1 MLVSLPFVA
10 KRFVA
15 VIPVVEAWVRTDV
28 DAKMFCV
35 KVLRNLRVED
45 PRENVPVT
53 DGVVLPAIT
62 RRSVGVVEP
71 RPRLPLPKRVRSCV
85 PEEEATA
92 NGFTPGLPCTLKLKV
107 EDVALIPATVPLS
120 KSDDVARVVAVNHR
134 VAKPV
139 APPVIDA
146 VIARDD
152 VDTHL
157 VEVPDVWR
165 TIPMVPAELVVS
177 RKAPR
182 RVRLV
187 AEALVI
193 RKLVE
198 EPLVAKKLVAVA
210 LVILPLVAKRLV
222 AVRPVEDDWVITDV
236 EA

>member
-1 MLVSLPFVA
+1 
-10 KRFVA
+10 
-15 VIPVVEAWVRTDV
+15 
-28 DAKMFCV
+28 MFCV
-35 KVLRNLRVED
+35 KVLRKRSVED
-45 PRENVPVT
+45 PRENVVLA
-53 DGVVLPAIT
+53 DGVMFPAT
-62 RRSVGVVEP
+62 WRRSVGAATP
-71 RPRLPLPKRVRSCV
+71 IPIFPLPRTVRSCV

-120 KSDDVARVVAVNHR
+120 RSDDVARVVAVNHR

-222 AVRPVEDDWVITDV
+222 AVTPVLEELVRTDD

>member
-1 MLVSLPFVA
+1 M
-10 KRFVA
+10 
-15 VIPVVEAWVRTDV
+15 ITEE

-35 KVLRNLRVED
+35 KVLRKRSVED

-62 RRSVGVVEP
+62 RRSDGVVEP
-71 RPRLPLPKRVRSCV
+71 IPTLPLERIEKYEAPD
-85 PEEEATA
+85 EEATL
-92 NGFTPGLPCTLKLKV
+92 NGLRLEVEDGCTLKLKV

-222 AVRPVEDDWVITDV
+222 AVTPVEDDWVRTDV